1 MKIMAGMLAV
11 VAIGCASAEADPP
24 RERELPATI
33 TELDG
38 SVRVVPKLGLV
49 PMVKA
54 SMCATRGAL
63 VEAFSHM
70 TVGDPTFRAYAPAS
84 SGDAGSLSFVYRGPT
99 DDVKRLAS
107 NQLRRQVGLKLR
119 AQDGC
124 NLVYVMWRI
133 EPKPGLDISVKRNP
147 GARNNEEC
155 GNGGY
160 TKVKPR
166 RTARVPLLVPGEA
179 HTLSAEIVDG
189 DDLYVWIDNRPVWRG
204 RLGAASKGFTG
215 PAGIRSDNVKLDI
228 ASFAAPA
235 AGPAGKACPKG
246 DAAAAHSD

>member
-1 MKIMAGMLAV
+1 MRIMAGMLAV
-11 VAIGCASAEADPP
+11 VAIGCSSAEAEAP

-70 TVGDPTFRAYAPAS
+70 KVSDPTFRAYAPAS
-84 SGDAGSLSFVYRGPT
+84 SGDAGSLSFVYQGPT
-99 DDVKRLAS
+99 EDVKRLAS

-147 GARNNEEC
+147 GARSNEEC
-155 GNGGY
+155 GTSGY

-166 RTARVPLLVPGEA
+166 RTAAVPPLRAGEP

-235 AGPAGKACPKG
+235 AGPASKACPKG
-246 DAAAAHSD
+246 DVPSD

>member
-1 MKIMAGMLAV
+1 MKNLVGML
-11 VAIGCASAEADPP
+11 VAFAAACSSAEAEAP

-38 SVRVVPKLGLV
+38 SVRVVPKLGLA
-49 PMVKA
+49 PMVRA

-63 VEAFSHM
+63 VDSLSHM
-70 TVGDPTFRAYAPAS
+70 QVTDPTFRAFAAAS
-84 SGDAGSLSFVYRGPT
+84 GGEAASLSFVYQGPT
-99 DDVKRLAS
+99 ADTKRLAS
-107 NQLRRQVGLKLR
+107 SQLRRQVGLKLR

-147 GARNNEEC
+147 GARSNEEC
-155 GNGGY
+155 GTSGY
-160 TKVKPR
+160 TKIKPR
-166 RTARVPLLVPGEA
+166 RSIAVPALRAGEP

-189 DDLYVWIDNRPVWRG
+189 DDLYVWVDNKAVWRG
-204 RLGAASKGFTG
+204 RLGPTAKGFSG

-228 ASFAAPA
+228 ATFAAPA
-235 AGPAGKACPKG
+235 AGTAKACPKG
-246 DAAAAHSD
+246 DVPSD